1 VQSNP
6 KRKPPR
12 AGRPERLG
20 IFGGTFDPVHYG
32 HLICA
37 EQLREAIGLDLVV
50 FVPCSRSPHK
60 PDYVPATDR
69 HRLAMLELAVR
80 AQENFRVSDVEIDRG
95 GLSYTVDTLAT
106 LRSQFGPDADFWLLM
121 GMDAYLDL
129 PAWKQPDEIVAQCR
143 FGVARRPGYAKKLD
157 PALPVAKTQ
166 FVDITPVDISSTGV
180 REKLAQG
187 RSIAFLVPEA
197 VAAYIR
203 KNRPYPAPNRT
214 ENSAPAGP

>member
-1 VQSNP
+1 MQSNP
-6 KRKPPR
+6 KRRLPQ
-12 AGRPERLG
+12 ASEPERLG

-37 EQLREAIGLDLVV
+37 EQLREAIGLDLVI
-50 FVPCSRSPHK
+50 FVPSNRSPHK

-80 AQENFRVSDVEIDRG
+80 GHDNFRVSDVEIARG
-95 GLSYTVDTLAT
+95 GLSYTVDTLAI
-106 LRSQFGPDADFWLLM
+106 LRSQFGPDAVFWLLM

-143 FGVARRPGYAKKLD
+143 FGVARRPGYAGNVD

-166 FVDITPVDISSTGV
+166 FVDITPVDISSTGI
-180 REKLAQG
+180 RERLVQG
-187 RSIAFLVPEA
+187 RSIAFLVPDP
-197 VAAYIR
+197 VAAYIH
-203 KNRPYPAPNRT
+203 KNRPYPAPGRG
-214 ENSAPAGP
+214 ENAAPTGP